1 MLDKKPIQLL
11 LSKSQ
16 LQLRLRDEYHKK
28 EPFTEQNIYIQI
40 PCLLKATFLPSSD
53 INQVCNVL
61 FLLNIIIW
69 HKTCN

>member
-16 LQLRLRDEYHKK
+16 LQLLLRLRDEYHKK

-40 PCLLKATFLPSSD
+40 PCLLKATFLPYSD
-53 INQVCNVL
+53 INQVCNIL
-61 FLLNIIIW
+61 FLLNIIYLA
-69 HKTCN
+69 